1 MRFSSLS
8 ILAIAAAMPTMS
20 TNAQEPVILDEIII
34 SGGLAPIE
42 QARYGR
48 AYSVVT
54 AEQIKQRG
62 ITSVQDAL
70 RAVPGVAVNGSGRS
84 FTQVR
89 IRGGEGNHTLVLIDV
104 IEAAGGGDEYG
115 FSGLSALAIERIEV
129 LRGPQSVYYGSN
141 ASSGVIN
148 IITKKASGT
157 GHGGQVEFGNGHI
170 ANVYAQ
176 TRADRGGLRL
186 SFGDSHDKG
195 VDESGNDGE
204 RDYIDRQTLR
214 FTGDWQATEALSF
227 RGTLT
232 AAREKYAYDRQDYT
246 ATDARRS
253 VADDPGLFSWKREQS
268 LSLGATYEAMG
279 GQLIHDLGLA
289 RTISRS
295 RRDEAEPWSKGTTD
309 SLKYRA
315 QYGIDGTVAS
325 ADHIVNLMAERQE
338 DDNRSTSGYF
348 AREMNSYALEYRG
361 ELQRSVSLQAGLR
374 YDDNKVFD
382 DFLGFSLAAAWQV
395 NDRVRLHGSLG
406 RASVNPSYYE
416 LFADDGFTLGN
427 PGLKPEQNRSIDL
440 GVEITTADGRGK
452 VDVTAFHEVLK
463 DEISYLYGAAP
474 DGSGRASYVNQ
485 AGDSRRKG
493 VEVSG
498 SWEATEQLSF
508 GASYT
513 LLRATNPDGSV
524 EVRRPRHELG
534 LQATWQSA
542 DNKVSVTGDLRHVAG
557 NWDTQYV
564 GTYPVVELPDYTVV
578 NLSARYAVTDQAVLT
593 ARVLNVFDKEYSDV
607 WGYRSQDRAIW
618 LGLSADF

>member
-8 ILAIAAAMPTMS
+8 ILAIAAAMPVLS
-20 TNAQEPVILDEIII
+20 AHAQDSILLDEVIL

-54 AEQIKQRG
+54 AEEIAQRG

-70 RAVPGVAVNGSGRS
+70 RAVPGVSVNGSGRS

-89 IRGGEGNHTLVLIDV
+89 IRGGEGNHTLVLIDGV
-104 IEAAGGGDEYG
+104 EAAGGGDEYG
-115 FSGLSALAIERIEV
+115 FSGLSALDIERIEV

-148 IITKKASGT
+148 IITKKATGT
-157 GHGGQVEFGNGHI
+157 GYGGQVEFGNGHI

-176 TRADRGGLRL
+176 TRSDRGGLRL
-186 SFGDSHDKG
+186 SFGDSYDKG

-204 RDYIDRQTLR
+204 KDFIDRQTLR
-214 FTGDWQATEALSF
+214 LNGDWQATETLSF
-227 RGTLT
+227 RTTLT

-253 VADDPGLFSWKREQS
+253 VADDPDLFTWRREQI
-268 LSLGATYEAMG
+268 LSFGAGYEAMG
-279 GQLIHDLGLA
+279 GRLVHDLSLA
-289 RTISRS
+289 RTINRS

-315 QYGIDGTVAS
+315 QFGLDGTVAS
-325 ADHIVNLMAERQE
+325 ADHIVNVLAERQE
-338 DDNRSTSGYF
+338 DDNRSASGYF
-348 AREMNSYALEYRG
+348 EREMNSYALEYRG
-361 ELQRSVSLQAGLR
+361 ELQRGVSLQAGLR

-382 DFLGFSLAAAWQV
+382 DFLGFTLAAAWQV

-416 LFADDGFTLGN
+416 LYADDGFTVGN
-427 PGLKPEQNRSIDL
+427 PGLKPEQNRSVDL
-440 GVEITTADGRGK
+440 GVEVTSADGRGQ
-452 VDVTAFHEVLK
+452 VDVTVFHEVLR
-463 DEISYLYGAAP
+463 DEISYLYGSAP

-485 AGDSRRKG
+485 PGKSRRKG
-493 VEVSG
+493 VEVTG
-498 SWEATEQLSF
+498 SWDATDQLSF

-513 LLRATNPDGSV
+513 WLRATNPDDSV

-534 LQATWQSA
+534 LQATWRTVDDRFSI
-542 DNKVSVTGDLRHVAG
+542 TGDLRHVNG
-557 NWDTQYV
+557 NFDTQYV
-564 GTYPVVELPDYTVV
+564 GFYPVEELPDYTVV
-578 NLSARYAVTDQAVLT
+578 NLSARYAVTDRAQLT
-593 ARVLNVFDKEYSDV
+593 GRVLNVFDKEYSDV
-607 WGYRSQDRAIW
+607 WGYRAQDRALW
-618 LGLSADF
+618 VGLSADF